1 MCGVYGHPFVSVT
14 KASFMN
20 AGNSYKKCPILSIE
34 VGGTQL
40 SDFKMA
46 KSNPSLYG
54 AKYGENMSRDGVS
67 IAVIVGVLCLVAM
80 CIKRPKR
87 TPRKSIF
94 VRLSRALNIRVCFA
108 VKMS

>member
-1 MCGVYGHPFVSVT
+1 MAIRSSRLRKFYERRQLLQKMPNT
-14 KASFMN
+14 
-20 AGNSYKKCPILSIE
+20 LE

-46 KSNPSLYG
+46 KSNPFLYG

-67 IAVIVGVLCLVAM
+67 IAVIGVLAVLVAM

-94 VRLSRALNIRVCFA
+94 VRLSRALHIHVCFA